1 MSSTT
6 VILKFGKDHESS
18 QGQSQQLLLEF
29 QKVHLLSLPRDTA
42 PQIVY
47 MDLDYNYRLTKK
59 NMKVDSKT
67 QNDVR
72 HGGANLQS
80 QHSQKDSESEASLG
94 YNEFQLSYAT
104 Q

>member
-1 MSSTT
+1 
-6 VILKFGKDHESS
+6 
-18 QGQSQQLLLEF
+18 
-29 QKVHLLSLPRDTA
+29 
-42 PQIVY
+42 
-47 MDLDYNYRLTKK
+47 
-59 NMKVDSKT
+59 MKVDSKT